1 MTVPSNKNPNP
12 IKSKGELMDEAERA
26 QIIKEAQKAMLK
38 QSGEITTPGWSGAE
52 QGTGRG

>member
-12 IKSKGELMDEAERA
+12 VKSKGELMDEAERA
-26 QIIKEAQKAMLK
+26 QAIKAAREAMLK
-38 QSGEITTPGWSGAE
+38 QSGEITNPGWSGAE